1 MKTKHE
7 KKCLKATDNEN
18 WWSSVDTDCS
28 PLQNNFIS
36 GRNMESF
43 ENIGT
48 RYEELTMSQLADISH
63 IQELEKT
70 LYDKLNYQTLTNQEQ
85 QSIMNELLQLSTI
98 KGNLYKTINNLYDTY
113 KSQLGSTTQAVSD
126 QMRSVIFVENE
137 LSEMSIKMQKLYDEN
152 NSKIR
157 LIEINRY
164 YGEKYDD
171 HAGFMKYL
179 IIFTIFY
186 LLIYF
191 LKKKYIIN
199 EKVYSI
205 LQFIIVFIAII
216 IMGRYFYRMV
226 FRNNMEYNQLQ
237 FPLANM
243 LNKIPSST
251 SSSNTDD
258 PWINPNLPTIC
269 PTTSSTTST
278 TSTSTSTTST
288 SSTTP
293 TTSTTS
299 SSTTSTCSLPPT
311 QETWGNNGS
320 VSCNTYCGGTG
331 GGPWNNE
338 LPSSWNGAQ
347 CISSGGSATQ
357 AGCFNTFTYNT
368 SSPASCLCQQTGTGW
383 Y

>member
-70 LYDKLNYQTLTNQEQ
+70 LYDKLNYQTLTNEEQ

-113 KSQLGSTTQAVSD
+113 KNQLGTTTQAVAD
-126 QMRSVIFVENE
+126 QMTSIIFVENE
-137 LSEMSIKMQKLYDEN
+137 LSEMSIKMQKLYDDN

-199 EKVYSI
+199 ENVYSI
-205 LQFIIVFIAII
+205 LQFIIIFIAII

-237 FPLANM
+237 FPLAKM
-243 LNKIPSST
+243 LNNNNYST
-251 SSSNTDD
+251 SSSNTND
-258 PWINPNLPTIC
+258 PWVNANLPTIC
-269 PTTSSTTST
+269 PTTT
-278 TSTSTSTTST
+278 TSTSTTST
-288 SSTTP
+288 TTTTSTTP
-293 TTSTTS
+293 TTSTT
-299 SSTTSTCSLPPT
+299 TTSTTPT
-311 QETWGNNGS
+311 
-320 VSCNTYCGGTG
+320 
-331 GGPWNNE
+331 
-338 LPSSWNGAQ
+338 
-347 CISSGGSATQ
+347 
-357 AGCFNTFTYNT
+357 T
-368 SSPASCLCQQTGTGW
+368 STLEQQFQQLFQ
-383 Y
+383 